1 MIWPDTKHHMGR
13 RCHGWDYGQRA
24 IYMITVNLAERGKP
38 VLAGWPVPSTGSP
51 TEAHA
56 HSFAQSSVPG
66 RVRPGFSTSPRAA
79 KCFCPLTP
87 LGETVLACWREIS
100 SRWPMVSLI
109 DAVVMPDHFHGILF
123 VESPLP
129 KGKTLGNV
137 VGSFKSRSTSL
148 CLTMLGRT
156 RPGAEPPSPPPGP
169 APGSAPGRVRPESS
183 ASPRAPSSP
192 PGSAPGRV
200 RPESSAS
207 PRAAKFWA
215 EGFVDTILFREGQL
229 AAMVTYISENPDR
242 LAEKRANP
250 ELFRRVAN
258 LSLPLDGGR
267 MTGRFEA
274 IGNRHL
280 LRRPLHQVQCSRSF
294 FAYRRIPKPGGGLK
308 IARDADGE
316 PIVERTSP
324 DYEARLEAALDA
336 AAHGAVV
343 LSPCISDGERQIA
356 REALLRGLPLITL
369 QNKGFSPLQK
379 PPGRYFEACAEG
391 RLLMM
396 APAAW
401 PYTTQEKPMTRFDAT
416 ALNRLCQWLAGED
429 AIEINY
435 HGMTPANIDQ
445 LAMQAVR

>member
-1 MIWPDTKHHMGR
+1 MIQTETKHHMGR

-38 VLAGWPVPSTGSP
+38 VLAGWPVPATDALDEVPPGS
-51 TEAHA
+51 A
-56 HSFAQSSVPG
+56 PG
-66 RVRPGFSTSPRAA
+66 CVQPGFRASSLAA
-79 KCFCPLTP
+79 KHFCPLTP
-87 LGETVLACWREIS
+87 FGETVLACWREIPT
-100 SRWPMVSLI
+100 RWPMVSLI

-123 VESPLP
+123 VRERLP
-129 KGKTLGNV
+129 AGKTLGNV

-148 CLTMLGRT
+148 CLAMLGRT
-156 RPGAEPPSPPPGP
+156 RPAAEPPGPPLVSAPSSMPGFVRP
-169 APGSAPGRVRPESS
+169 SSVPGRVRPSSAPGRVRPGPR
-183 ASPRAPSSP
+183 ASPCT
-192 PGSAPGRV
+192 
-200 RPESSAS
+200 
-207 PRAAKFWA
+207 AKFWA
-215 EGFVDTILFREGQL
+215 DGFVDTILFRQGQL
-229 AAMVTYISENPDR
+229 ESMVVYIRENPDR

-250 ELFRRVAN
+250 ELFRRIAN

-308 IARDADGE
+308 IARDATGE

-379 PPGRYFEACAEG
+379 PPGRYFEACAED

-416 ALNRLCQWLAGED
+416 ALNRLSQWLAGED
-429 AIEINY
+429 AVEINY

>member
-1 MIWPDTKHHMGR
+1 
-13 RCHGWDYGQRA
+13 
-24 IYMITVNLAERGKP
+24 
-38 VLAGWPVPSTGSP
+38 
-51 TEAHA
+51 
-56 HSFAQSSVPG
+56 
-66 RVRPGFSTSPRAA
+66 
-79 KCFCPLTP
+79 
-87 LGETVLACWREIS
+87 
-100 SRWPMVSLI
+100 MVSLI

-123 VESPLP
+123 VQERLP
-129 KGKTLGNV
+129 AGKTLGNV

-148 CLTMLGRT
+148 CLAMLGRT
-156 RPGAEPPSPPPGP
+156 RPAAEQPSPLLVA
-169 APGSAPGRVRPESS
+169 APSSAPGCGRPGFR
-183 ASPRAPSSP
+183 ASPC
-192 PGSAPGRV
+192 
-200 RPESSAS
+200 
-207 PRAAKFWA
+207 AAKFWA

-229 AAMVTYISENPDR
+229 ESMVVYIRENPDR

-250 ELFRRVAN
+250 DLFRRIAN

-267 MTGRFEA
+267 LVGQFEA
-274 IGNRHL
+274 IGNRYL

-294 FAYRRIPKPGGGLK
+294 FAYHRIPKPGGGLK
-308 IARDADGE
+308 IARDASGE

-356 REALLRGLPLITL
+356 REALMRNLPLVTL

-429 AIEINY
+429 AVEINY
-435 HGMTPANIDQ
+435 HGMAPANIDQ